1 MEQIEVLLIIIFNK
15 ILFLEKQENSIKY
28 KSNIHHI
35 TKINQFSSEKF
46 EILEKYLH
54 RISYQKV
61 WHLNKKKEL
70 ILF

>member
-35 TKINQFSSEKF
+35 KKVNQFS
-46 EILEKYLH
+46 
-54 RISYQKV
+54 
-61 WHLNKKKEL
+61 
-70 ILF
+70 

>member
-15 ILFLEKQENSIKY
+15 ILVLEKEENSIKH

-35 TKINQFSSEKF
+35 TKINQFASEKF

-54 RISYQKV
+54 RISHQKV
-61 WHLNKKKEL
+61 
-70 ILF
+70 